1 MTEQAAKRISVEEKF
16 KTAREK
22 SSKKDKENKKRFKR
36 LAKKVADMSSKKNG
50 QDAQR
55 SKNLFSITHM
65 SKTVQ
70 GTMSH
75 NAFILGFIY
84 L

>member
-1 MTEQAAKRISVEEKF
+1 M
-16 KTAREK
+16 
-22 SSKKDKENKKRFKR
+22 
-36 LAKKVADMSSKKNG
+36 LKKNG

-65 SKTVQ
+65 SKAVQ

-84 L
+84 LYNIMPPRSGSSMRTLVNESFSLLEDGEPPFIDDSG